1 MAVIAR
7 PRGAVREEAAD
18 RFATEKRLAGL
29 NILVAFIALAL
40 GGLMGILQVLEYNGI
55 DLYRY
60 LRPVLP
66 GGYYQGLTIHGVLN
80 VLVFTTFYIM
90 GFLTFVTAKALD
102 KPLVSKGL
110 AWFTFW
116 LMLGGLVMAAVP
128 ILMNNATVLF
138 TFYPPLKADGFYYLG
153 LTIVVVGTYFLLV
166 NQAMTYMAWR
176 KENPAAKTPLPAFMA
191 IVTMA
196 MWVIATL
203 GIAAEMLFLLIPWSF
218 GLVQGTDVILART
231 LFWFTGHPIVYFW
244 LLPAYISWY
253 TMVPKLAGGKLFSE
267 PMARVAFV
275 LFLVLSVPIG
285 IHHQYTDPG
294 ISQIWKL
301 VHFIFT
307 VGVFFPSLLT
317 FFNVVASLEIAGR
330 ARGGRGWLTW
340 IFALP
345 WRKAA
350 FTTQV
355 FAMFLFAFGGAGG
368 VINASYNLNLVVHN
382 TAWISGH
389 FHLTVG
395 SAVALTFM
403 GITYWLVPYI
413 TGRKLFSNTLAL
425 AQAWTWII
433 GMTMFSHFM
442 HMLGLLGMPRRTMI
456 GAAPYLNPETAG
468 VAAEWRLLL
477 PMTMI
482 GGLLMGV
489 SALLYYVNMVLTIT
503 RGQPEPNQ
511 EVPFAAKV
519 SGPED
524 VPAVLDRF
532 WPWVLGALVL
542 VAINYGPTLF
552 FLITTGRFNIPGM
565 RPW

>member
-7 PRGAVREEAAD
+7 PRGAVREQVAD

-29 NILVAFIALAL
+29 NILVAFIALSL
-40 GGLMGILQVLEYNGI
+40 GGLMGIFQVLEYNGI
-55 DLYRY
+55 DLYKTIK
-60 LRPVLP
+60 PILP
-66 GGYYQGLTIHGVLN
+66 GGYYQGLTLHGVLN
-80 VLVFTTFYIM
+80 VLVFTTFYII

-116 LMLGGLVMAAVP
+116 LMLGGLLMAAVP
-128 ILMNNATVLF
+128 ILLNRATVLF
-138 TFYPPLKADGFYYLG
+138 TFYPPLKANGFYYLG
-153 LTIVVVGTYFLLV
+153 LTLVVVGTYFLLL
-166 NQAMTYMAWR
+166 NQALTYMAWR
-176 KENPAAKTPLPAFMA
+176 KENPGVRTPLPAFMA

-196 MWVIATL
+196 MWVLATL
-203 GIAAEMLFLLIPWSF
+203 GIASEMLFLLIPWAF
-218 GLVQGTDVILART
+218 GLVGGTDVILART

-267 PMARVAFV
+267 PMARVAFL

-294 ISQIWKL
+294 IAQIWKL

-317 FFNVVASLEIAGR
+317 FFNVVASLEYAGR
-330 ARGGRGWLTW
+330 ARGGKGWLAW
-340 IFALP
+340 IFNLP
-345 WRKAA
+345 WKEPA

-355 FAMFLFAFGGAGG
+355 FAMVLFAFGGAGG

-403 GITYWLVPYI
+403 GIAYWLVPYL
-413 TGRKLFSNTLAL
+413 TNRKLFSNGMAL
-425 AQAWTWII
+425 GAAWLWLI
-433 GMTMFSHFM
+433 GMIIFSHFM
-442 HMLGLLGMPRRTMI
+442 HMLGLAGMPRRTMI
-456 GAAPYLNPETAG
+456 GAAPYVLDA
-468 VAAEWRLLL
+468 WRLLL

-482 GGLLMGV
+482 GGLLMFA
-489 SALLYYVNMVLTIT
+489 SALLFYVNMILTVTAGKPTAEQAI
-503 RGQPEPNQ
+503 PWAE
-511 EVPFAAKV
+511 KV

-532 WPWVLGALVL
+532 TPWVVSAALL

-552 FLITTGRFNIPGM
+552 FLVTTGRLNIPGLS
-565 RPW
+565 PW

>member
-7 PRGAVREEAAD
+7 PRGAVREQVAD

-29 NILVAFIALAL
+29 NILVAFIALSL

-55 DLYRY
+55 DLYSP

-66 GGYYQGLTIHGVLN
+66 GGYYQGLTLHGVLN
-80 VLVFTTFYIM
+80 VLVFTTFFII

-102 KPLVSKGL
+102 KPLANKGL

-116 LMLGGLVMAAVP
+116 LMLGGLLMAAVP
-128 ILMNNATVLF
+128 ILLNRATVLF
-138 TFYPPLKADGFYYLG
+138 TFYPPLKASGFYYLG
-153 LTIVVVGTYFLLV
+153 LTLVVVGTYFLLL
-166 NQAMTYMAWR
+166 NQALTYLAWR
-176 KENPAAKTPLPAFMA
+176 KENPGVRTPLPAFMA
-191 IVTMA
+191 IITMT

-203 GIAAEMLFLLIPWSF
+203 GIASEMLFLLIPWSF
-218 GLVQGTDVILART
+218 GLVSGTDAVLART

-267 PMARVAFV
+267 PMARVAFL

-317 FFNVVASLEIAGR
+317 FFNVVASLEYAGR
-330 ARGGRGWLTW
+330 ARGGKGWLAW
-340 IFALP
+340 IFNLP
-345 WRKAA
+345 WKNPA

-355 FAMFLFAFGGAGG
+355 FAMLLFAFGGAGG

-403 GITYWLVPYI
+403 GIAYWLVPYL
-413 TGRKLFSNTLAL
+413 TNKQLFSNGMGLA
-425 AQAWTWII
+425 AAWLWLI
-433 GMTMFSHFM
+433 GMILFSHFM
-442 HMLGLLGMPRRTMI
+442 HMLGLAGMPRRTMI
-456 GAAPYLNPETAG
+456 GAAPYMLDA
-468 VAAEWRLLL
+468 WRLLL

-482 GGLLMGV
+482 GGLLMFA
-489 SALLYYVNMVLTIT
+489 SALLFYVNMILTIT
-503 RGQPEPNQ
+503 AGKPTAEQAIPWAE
-511 EVPFAAKV
+511 KV

-532 WPWVLGALVL
+532 TPWVVSALLL
-542 VAINYGPTLF
+542 VAINYGPTLY
-552 FLITTGRFNIPGM
+552 FLVTTGRFNLPGIS
-565 RPW
+565 PY

>member
-7 PRGAVREEAAD
+7 PRGAVREQVVD
-18 RFATEKRLAGL
+18 RFATEKRIAGL

-40 GGLMGILQVLEYNGI
+40 GGLMGVLQVLEYNGI
-55 DLYRY
+55 DVYKTLK
-60 LRPVLP
+60 PVLP
-66 GGYYQGLTIHGVLN
+66 GGYYQGLTLHGVLN

-102 KPLVSKGL
+102 KPLASGKL

-116 LMLGGLVMAAVP
+116 LMVGGLLMAAVP
-128 ILMNNATVLF
+128 ILMNRATVLF

-153 LTIVVVGTYFLLV
+153 LTIVVVGTYFLLA
-166 NQAMTYMAWR
+166 NQVLTYLAWR

-191 IVTMA
+191 IITMT
-196 MWVIATL
+196 MWVIATV
-203 GIAAEMLFLLIPWSF
+203 GIASEMLFLLIPWSF

-317 FFNVVASLEIAGR
+317 FFNVVASLENSGR
-330 ARGGRGWLTW
+330 ANGGKGWLTW

-345 WRKAA
+345 WGKAA

-355 FAMFLFAFGGAGG
+355 FAMVLFAFGGAGG

-403 GITYWLVPYI
+403 GICYWLVPYL
-413 TGRKLFSNTLAL
+413 TGKKLFSNGMGLGA
-425 AQAWTWII
+425 AWLWLI
-433 GMTMFSHFM
+433 GMMMFSHFM

-456 GAAPYLNPETAG
+456 GASPYLKMME
-468 VAAEWRLLL
+468 EWQLLL

-482 GGLLMGV
+482 GGLLMFA
-489 SALLYYVNMVLTIT
+489 SAILFYTNMVLTVT
-503 RGQPEPNQ
+503 SGKPEPEQ
-511 EVPFAAKV
+511 AIPWAEKI

-532 WPWVLGALVL
+532 SPWVIGAVVL
-542 VAINYGPTLF
+542 VAINYGPTLY
-552 FLITTGRFNIPGM
+552 FLISTGRFNIPGLA
-565 RPW
+565 PW

>member
-1 MAVIAR
+1 MAVVAR
-7 PRGAVREEAAD
+7 PRGAMREQVAD

-40 GGLMGILQVLEYNGI
+40 GGLMGIFQVLEYNGI
-55 DLYRY
+55 DLYAAVK
-60 LRPVLP
+60 PVLP
-66 GGYYQGLTIHGVLN
+66 GGYYQGLTLHGVLN
-80 VLVFTTFYIM
+80 VLVFTTFYII
-90 GFLTFVTAKALD
+90 GFLTFITAKGLD
-102 KPLVSKGL
+102 KPLANKGL

-116 LMLGGLVMAAVP
+116 LMLVGLLMAAVP
-128 ILMNNATVLF
+128 ILLNRATVLF

-153 LTIVVVGTYFLLV
+153 LTLVVVGTYFLLV
-166 NQAMTYMAWR
+166 NQVLTYLAWR
-176 KENPAAKTPLPAFMA
+176 KENPTAKIPLPAFMA
-191 IVTMA
+191 IVTMT
-196 MWVIATL
+196 MWVLATV
-203 GIAAEMLFLLIPWSF
+203 GIASEMLFLLIPWSF
-218 GLVQGTDVILART
+218 GLVAGTDVILART

-317 FFNVVASLEIAGR
+317 FFNVVASLENAGR
-330 ARGGRGWLTW
+330 TRGGQGWLAW

-345 WRKAA
+345 WKEAS

-355 FAMFLFAFGGAGG
+355 FAMLLFAFGGAGG

-403 GITYWLVPYI
+403 GITYWLVPYL
-413 TGRKLFSNTLAL
+413 TGKKLFSNTLAL
-425 AQAWTWII
+425 AASWLWII
-433 GMTMFSHFM
+433 GMTLFSHFM
-442 HMLGLLGMPRRTMI
+442 HQLGLLGMPRRTMV
-456 GAAPYLNPETAG
+456 GAAPYVLP
-468 VAAEWRLLL
+468 EWRLLL
-477 PMTMI
+477 PLTMV
-482 GGLLMGV
+482 GGLLMFL
-489 SALLYYVNMVLTIT
+489 SALFYYANMVLTIT
-503 RGQPEPNQ
+503 SGKPEPNQ
-511 EVPFAAKV
+511 EIPFAEKI

-532 WPWVLGALVL
+532 WPWVMGAVVL
-542 VAINYGPTLF
+542 VAINYGPTLY
-552 FLITTGRFNIPGM
+552 FLVSTGRFNIPGL